1 MRAVWGVVLL
11 TVLTVV
17 PGAAQQPATPT
28 TQPVEVTLNDAIQRS
43 LQVQPAMVQA
53 RGDERTAG
61 AARRSAFGSF
71 LPSLT
76 TTGSASRNNLP
87 FRIQGDTTTF
97 PPVYTYSGGLTLSL
111 NLFTGFQR
119 LWDLKTSYANT
130 AAAGAEIVNQRY
142 QVTLATKQVF
152 YAAIANE
159 ELVRVAESQ
168 LERAKQQLQISID
181 KLHAGSATRSDS
193 LRSTVDYGNARIAL
207 LQAQA
212 NLETAQ
218 ANLGRQIGIDQE
230 VRAVPDTSLPPMPDT
245 SSLRSMTLEEA
256 PQVQQADAQASAARA
271 QVWSARAQYWPRLN
285 VSYGNTRTGISQPQL
300 PLLNS
305 YPERFSWTFGFS
317 WTLFNGFVR
326 EQNQVNASVARD
338 NAEARA
344 ADTRRF
350 VSAQLTQQL
359 AALAT
364 ALEQINIARDNL
376 AAATEDLRV
385 QNERYRVGAAT
396 ILDLLTSQAAMTQA
410 EVNVVQTRF
419 NYLIARAQ
427 VEAVVGRTL

>member
-1 MRAVWGVVLL
+1 MRRSLVVGTLAIL
-11 TVLTVV
+11 AGA
-17 PGAAQQPATPT
+17 PAAAQTPAAP
-28 TQPVEVTLNDAIQRS
+28 QRVEVTLDEAVRRA
-43 LQVQPAMVQA
+43 LDVQPTMVQA
-53 RGDERTAG
+53 RGDQRTAG
-61 AARRSAFGSF
+61 AARRSAFGAF

-76 TTGSASRNNLP
+76 TNGSASRNNLP
-87 FRIQGDTTTF
+87 FRIGTDTTTY

-119 LWDLKTSYANT
+119 LWDLKSSYANT
-130 AAAGAEIVNQRY
+130 SAAGAEVVNQRF
-142 QVTLATKQVF
+142 QVTLQTKQAF
-152 YAAIANE
+152 YNAIANE

-168 LERAKQQLQISID
+168 LQRARQQLQISID

-212 NLETAQ
+212 NLATAQ
-218 ANLGRQIGIDQE
+218 ANLGRQIGVDQR
-230 VRAVPDTSLPPMPDT
+230 VRAVPDTSLPAIPDT
-245 SSLRSMTLEEA
+245 SAFRGTLVEA
-256 PQVQQADAQASAARA
+256 PQIQQADAQASAARA

-285 VSYGNTRTGISQPQL
+285 VSYSNTRSGITDPRLPFLTG
-300 PLLNS
+300 

-317 WTLFNGFVR
+317 WNLFNGFVR

-359 AALAT
+359 AALTT
-364 ALEQINIARDNL
+364 AFEQISIARDNL

-396 ILDLLTSQAAMTQA
+396 ILDLLTSEAALTHAQ
-410 EVNVVQTRF
+410 VNLLHTCH
-419 NYLIARAQ
+419 NYLIARHQ
-427 VEAVVGRTL
+427 VEAVLGRTL